1 MTTSVHGPAL
11 KRAEAAELLPG
22 SGFRLSK
29 DSFRSEAHRMR
40 VEVALS
46 PSWGMMHWEDQS
58 PPSPR
63 VTSVCLRELKPSALS
78 GSPLC
83 ESSLKNLCPQRSV
96 MKSHHPWTLGKA
108 THSAP
113 SIFRG
118 DVPEDATLCAKQST
132 GEESPSVS
140 LNESVANPH
149 SFSNS

>member
-83 ESSLKNLCPQRSV
+83 ESSLKNLCPQRSM

-108 THSAP
+108 TRSAP
-113 SIFRG
+113 SVFRG
-118 DVPEDATLCAKQST
+118 DVPEDANPLCKAEHWRGVPVCVSERICCQSA
-132 GEESPSVS
+132 
-140 LNESVANPH
+140 L
-149 SFSNS
+149 FFK